1 MNAQADSGHIEPT
14 KHLLKSEVLKK
25 MFIENRIKKIEC

>member
-1 MNAQADSGHIEPT
+1 MNAQVDSGHIEPT
-14 KHLLKSEVLKK
+14 SQSEIGSKK